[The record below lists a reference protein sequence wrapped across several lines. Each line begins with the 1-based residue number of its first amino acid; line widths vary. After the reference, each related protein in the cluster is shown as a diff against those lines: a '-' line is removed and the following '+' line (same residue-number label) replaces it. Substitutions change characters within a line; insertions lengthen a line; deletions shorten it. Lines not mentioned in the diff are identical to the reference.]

1 MRWPLTTNKQLLQA
15 FLVGVVT
22 AALFR
27 YLAPRSAVST
37 LAHSVLQLPGPGAG
51 IGLIYGPAI
60 SFSCLAAYGIV
71 GTRWAAFVG
80 SLGAALIWLFPSSQG
95 LPAPHFLLPALGVVL
110 VGSVM
115 QLLLCGAPPGMRK
128 LIISAVLGSLTFLVY
143 YWLAV
148 FPQLGALPAFS
159 QRRWVSGESFPVL
172 LLVAVGAGAVFGGLL
187 PIALLKALG
196 LWKAPVRKTEQAK

>member
-1 MRWPLTTNKQLLQA
+1 
-15 FLVGVVT
+15 
-22 AALFR
+22 
-27 YLAPRSAVST
+27 
-37 LAHSVLQLPGPGAG
+37 
-51 IGLIYGPAI
+51 
-60 SFSCLAAYGIV
+60 
-71 GTRWAAFVG
+71 
-80 SLGAALIWLFPSSQG
+80 
-95 LPAPHFLLPALGVVL
+95 
-110 VGSVM
+110 
-115 QLLLCGAPPGMRK
+115 MRK

>member
-1 MRWPLTTNKQLLQA
+1 MRWPRAINKQMLQA
-15 FLVGVVT
+15 FLVGLAT

-51 IGLIYGPAI
+51 IGLIYAPAI

-71 GTRWAAFVG
+71 GTRWAAFFG
-80 SLGAALIWLFPSSQG
+80 SVGAALVWLFPSGQG
-95 LPAPHFLLPALGVVL
+95 LPAPHFLLPPLGVIL
-110 VGSVM
+110 VGIVI
-115 QLLLCGAPPGMRK
+115 QLLLRGARPGMRQ
-128 LIISAVLGSLTFLVY
+128 LTISSVLGTLTFLAY

-148 FPQLGALPAFS
+148 FPHLGALPAFS

-172 LLVAVGAGAVFGGLL
+172 LAVAVGAGAVLGGLL

-196 LWKAPVRKTEQAK
+196 LWKVLVPRTEKAK